1 MELDPSQFLAQGSSD
16 SDSENDDAASRT
28 ASTPNGNG
36 PSFLT
41 SLGLTHINSVTP
53 SQYGSVAVSLKKVF
67 DQISIEIS
75 KTIHNFQDFL
85 RFS

>member
-16 SDSENDDAASRT
+16 DSENDDERSR
-28 ASTPNGNG
+28 AESLQNGNG

-53 SQYGSVAVSLKKVF
+53 SQFGSLAVSF
-67 DQISIEIS
+67 
-75 KTIHNFQDFL
+75 
-85 RFS
+85 

>member
-16 SDSENDDAASRT
+16 DDDSENENESR
-28 ASTPNGNG
+28 AESLQNGNG

-53 SQYGSVAVSLKKVF
+53 NQYGSLAVSFQEFNNNFWNFLVESF
-67 DQISIEIS
+67 DLIKWI
-75 KTIHNFQDFL
+75 KF
-85 RFS
+85 